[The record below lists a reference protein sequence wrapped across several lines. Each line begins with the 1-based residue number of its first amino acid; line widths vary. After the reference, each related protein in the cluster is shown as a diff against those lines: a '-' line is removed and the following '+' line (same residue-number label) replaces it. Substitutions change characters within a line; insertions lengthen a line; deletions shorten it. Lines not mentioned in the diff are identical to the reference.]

1 MINNRRILI
10 VTGATASGKSA
21 LALDIALKNNGV
33 IINADALQIY
43 QGLPI
48 LSSQPSKTDQE
59 LVPHFLYSVLKH
71 DESSSVMSWLEMA
84 QKQINDAFKVEKLP
98 IVVGGTGLYISKL
111 VSGINE
117 IPEIENEVRNRV
129 RKLIENETKEDLIKI
144 LVDLGEEIN
153 DVAKLDK
160 QRLGRR
166 LEVLKQTGK
175 TLSWWQKKPNKKFYP
190 IEHFEFIH
198 LDLPREKL
206 YENCDKRLEQM
217 FKSGAIKEVEKLINV
232 GVDPRV
238 CPITKTIGFLEI
250 KDYLEGRISIDEA
263 LKIAQTRTRNYA
275 KRQLTWFR
283 NQKLIQ
289 E

>member
-1 MINNRRILI
+1 MVNDKRILI
-10 VTGATASGKSA
+10 ITGATASGKSA
-21 LALDIALKNNGV
+21 LAFDIALKNNGV

-48 LSSQPSKTDQE
+48 LSSQPSQVEQE
-59 LVPHFLYSVLKH
+59 LVPHFLYSALKH
-71 DESSSVMSWLEMA
+71 DENSSVMLWLQMA
-84 QKQINDAFKVEKLP
+84 QKQINDAFKIGKLP

-117 IPEIENEVRNRV
+117 IPEIEDEIRSEVRN
-129 RKLIENETKEDLIKI
+129 LIENQTKENLIKI
-144 LVDLGEEIN
+144 LVDSGEEFN
-153 DVAKLDK
+153 DVVKLDK

-190 IEHFEFIH
+190 VNNFEFIH
-198 LDLPREKL
+198 IELPREKL
-206 YENCDKRLEQM
+206 YENCDKRLEEM
-217 FKSGAIKEVEKLINV
+217 FKSGAIEEVRKLINLV
-232 GVDPRV
+232 ADHSVH
-238 CPITKTIGFLEI
+238 PITKTIGFLEI
-250 KDYLEGRISIDEA
+250 KDYLEGKISIDEA
-263 LKIAQTRTRNYA
+263 LKIAQQKTRNYA